1 MPTLN
6 WVGKEQIINHHS
18 KVDECVENIGEEN
31 SKNLI
36 AKGDNLLALKSLLP
50 YYKGKVKT
58 IYIDSPYNTDNTS
71 WIYNDSVDS
80 PIIKK
85 WLNKTVDSDDL
96 SRTDKWLYMMHPRLK
111 LLYQFLRE
119 DIEDSHAK
127 SQLDQILMLFRL
139 SDNMRGMCHKFK
151 KAKDGKNGQF
161 DLQFEFDSNEYTI
174 EVVK

>member
-96 SRTDKWLYMMHPRLK
+96 SRTDKWLYMMHPR
-111 LLYQFLRE
+111 
-119 DIEDSHAK
+119 
-127 SQLDQILMLFRL
+127 
-139 SDNMRGMCHKFK
+139 
-151 KAKDGKNGQF
+151 
-161 DLQFEFDSNEYTI
+161 
-174 EVVK
+174 